1 MVLNMDEKLIMYWSR
16 ELRDAYRVMS
26 TQAQED
32 MRLVLWNGGHNE
44 TSSVATREAYR
55 ALYGILANAIV
66 VD

>member
-1 MVLNMDEKLIMYWSR
+1 
-16 ELRDAYRVMS
+16 MS